1 MRRMDGEMRQI
12 KKERLI
18 LVAPY
23 EIHRFISQ
31 EIGEVSALGILHG
44 RVRHELEMC
53 ARTFYGFVESSLR
66 RVIFWL
72 QPEMPFAEHGRGIPG
87 LLQALGYCNLIERQ
101 FRDVVHGTKRTTA
114 PIKTVNA
121 PDGIDARAGHVLAA
135 HQRGASWLAI
145 GAASLAAA
153 EADAF
158 RGQTVY

>member
-53 ARTFYGFVESSLR
+53 ARTFYGFIESSLR

-72 QPEMPFAEHGRGIPG
+72 QPEMPFAEHGRCVSG
-87 LLQALGYCNLIERQ
+87 LLQPLGNRDLIQRQ
-101 FRDVVHGTKRTTA
+101 FRDIVHGAQRTTA

-121 PDGIDARAGHVLAA
+121 ADGVNAGARHVLAA
-135 HQRGASWLAI
+135 HQRGASWLAV
-145 GAASLAAA
+145 GTAGLAAA
-153 EADAF
+153 KAYALG
-158 RGQTVY
+158 GQAV